1 MASDYSSIWFPI
13 QDLSTANGNMSAG
26 YQQYNVGAL
35 AGAGGAWTLP
45 DPLNYDIANGWHL
58 WIYDTPGNIKIEDG
72 GLTITD
78 PNGLL
83 INGLPE
89 VRLGQLGGFWKFT
102 FRVGLGAGET
112 GGWIMERCD
121 YQNEI
126 LLEATYTAEALSGI
140 QVSDEHYKDVTN
152 SIQYTSYRLKAIVP
166 IFPVTPTNVY
176 IIYLGTL
183 VNPDSGVVKPHKTSG
198 VVIADD
204 IYFDQVTTSFTSRAI
219 VTDDATGIGTEGDA
233 FFVILDDTITPGVYD
248 VYMLAAAA
256 FDFTCECHIDFEFL
270 ITGGDRIAFSN

>member
-1 MASDYSSIWFPI
+1 MAIWFPI
-13 QDLSTANGNMSAG
+13 QDLSTATGSMSAG
-26 YQQYNVGAL
+26 YQQYNVGVL

-45 DPLNYDIANGWHL
+45 DPGNYDMSDGWHL
-58 WIYDTPGNIKIEDG
+58 WIKDTSNIKIEDG
-72 GLTITD
+72 GLTISD
-78 PNGLL
+78 VGGIL

-89 VRLGQLGGFWKFT
+89 VRLGQKGGWWKFT
-102 FRVGLGAGET
+102 LLDHNVSAH
-112 GGWIMERCD
+112 WIMERYD

-126 LLEATYTAEALSGI
+126 LLEETYTSEALSGI

-152 SIQYTSYRLKAIVP
+152 DIQYTSYRLKAIVP
-166 IFPVTPTNVY
+166 IFPATPTNVY

-204 IYFDQVTTSFTSRAI
+204 STFDQVTTAFTSRAI
-219 VTDDATGIGTEGDA
+219 VTDDATGVGTEGDA
-233 FFVILDDTITPGVYD
+233 FFVILDDVAVAGIYD

-270 ITGGDRIAFSN
+270 ITGGDSIAFSN

>member
-1 MASDYSSIWFPI
+1 MAIWFPT
-13 QDLSTANGNMSAG
+13 QDLSTATGNMSAG
-26 YQQYNVGAL
+26 YQQYNVGAA
-35 AGAGGAWTLP
+35 AGAGGAWYLP
-45 DPLNYDIANGWHL
+45 DPGNFEISDGWHI
-58 WIYDTPGNIKIEDG
+58 WIRDTSNIKIEDG
-72 GLTITD
+72 GLTISD
-78 PNGLL
+78 VNGVL

-89 VRLGQLGGFWKFT
+89 VRLGQTGGWWKFT
-102 FRVGLGAGET
+102 FFDYAVSQQ
-112 GGWIMERCD
+112 WIMERYD

-126 LLEATYTAEALSGI
+126 LLEETYTSEALSGI

-152 SIQYTSYRLKAIVP
+152 DIQCTSYRLKALIPV
-166 IFPVTPTNVY
+166 FPATPTNVH

-204 IYFDQVTTSFTSRAI
+204 TTFDQVTTAFTSRAV
-219 VTDDATGIGTEGDA
+219 VTEDATGDGTEGDA
-233 FFVILDDTITPGVYD
+233 FFVILDDTVTPGVYD

-270 ITGGDRIAFSN
+270 ITGGDRIAFTN